1 MRVYWTPS
9 AQARLLEIQTYL
21 KERSPTAATTITRQ
35 LARRALELGELPAMG
50 KRLERYR
57 PADVRELLERPYRLL
72 YRVTPTQVEI
82 LTVLHYRQ
90 LMPTD
95 LADVHD
101 GAA

>member
-9 AQARLLEIQTYL
+9 AQARLLEIRSYL
-21 KERSPTAATTITRQ
+21 EEHAPTVAGSVAID
-35 LARRALELGELPAMG
+35 LARRALALGDLPSMG

-57 PADVRELLERPYRLL
+57 PAEVRELLERPYRLI
-72 YRVTPTQVEI
+72 YRVTPERVEI

-95 LADVHD
+95 LSELHD
-101 GAA
+101 

>member
-1 MRVYWTPS
+1 G
-9 AQARLLEIQTYL
+9 AQARLMEIHAYL
-21 KERSPTAATTITRQ
+21 KERAPDGAASVTLQ

-50 KRLERYR
+50 KQLERYR
-57 PADVRELLERPYRLL
+57 PVEVRELLERPYRLI

-95 LADVHD
+95 LQTCTTDHGVAWRLMH
-101 GAA
+101 

>member
-9 AQARLLEIQTYL
+9 AQARLLEIQVYL
-21 KERSPTAATTITRQ
+21 KEQAPSVAASVTIQ

-50 KRLERYR
+50 RRLERYR
-57 PADVRELLERPYRLL
+57 PAEVRELLERPYRLI

-95 LADVHD
+95 LADLH
-101 GAA
+101 G

>member
-9 AQARLLEIQTYL
+9 AHARLLEIQSYL
-21 KERSPTAATTITRQ
+21 KEHAPATVGPVMLQ
-35 LARRALELGELPAMG
+35 LARRALELGGLPAMG

-57 PADVRELLERPYRLL
+57 PAEVREFLERPYRVI

-95 LADVHD
+95 LADLHD
-101 GAA
+101 